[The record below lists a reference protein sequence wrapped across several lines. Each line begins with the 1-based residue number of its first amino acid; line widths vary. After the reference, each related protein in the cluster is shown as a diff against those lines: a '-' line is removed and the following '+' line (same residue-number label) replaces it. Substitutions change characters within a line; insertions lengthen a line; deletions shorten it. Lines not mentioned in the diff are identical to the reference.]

1 MGSWRGSQWTG
12 GRLEI
17 EALILEGWKKEKKE
31 MEKEMEKEKEKEKEN
46 KRQKIEKTNNITE
59 LEARVTLLPSLL
71 PVAFG
76 LWPP

>member
-1 MGSWRGSQWTG
+1 
-12 GRLEI
+12 
-17 EALILEGWKKEKKE
+17 
-31 MEKEMEKEKEKEKEN
+31 MEKEKEKEKEN

-76 LWPP
+76 LWPR